1 MMFVCNFKLNGKKA
15 FKIIFIILFILIL
28 VMCSVGI
35 YKIFNKKGRETTN
48 SECIPIGKINAISA
62 SNYTNVL
69 KTVHENL
76 NDYVGMKIKF
86 TGFVYRLDDFTN
98 SQFVLARQ
106 MIVSSDM
113 KAVVVG
119 FLCHLNE
126 AEKYND
132 GAWIEI
138 EGTITRGDYHG
149 EIPVVE
155 INKIKTVN
163 TPNEEYVYPPDIS
176 YVPTSAGL

>member
-28 VMCSVGI
+28 VMCSIGI

-48 SECIPIGKINAISA
+48 SECIPIGKINVISA

-86 TGFVYRLDDFTN
+86 TGFVYRLDDFNN

-163 TPNEEYVYPPDIS
+163 TPNEEYIYPPDIS

>member
-1 MMFVCNFKLNGKKA
+1 MFVCNFKLNGKKA

-28 VMCSVGI
+28 VMCSIGI

-48 SECIPIGKINAISA
+48 SECIPIGKINVISA

-86 TGFVYRLDDFTN
+86 TGFVYRLDDFNN

-113 KAVVVG
+113 KA
-119 FLCHLNE
+119 
-126 AEKYND
+126 